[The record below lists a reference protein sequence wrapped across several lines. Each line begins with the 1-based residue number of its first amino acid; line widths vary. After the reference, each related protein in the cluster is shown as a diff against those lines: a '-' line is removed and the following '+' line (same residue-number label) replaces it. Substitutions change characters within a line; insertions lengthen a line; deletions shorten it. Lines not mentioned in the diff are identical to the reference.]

1 MSTITE
7 DYYLCEGIY
16 LKANNELKKKELIDE
31 ENPNKPLVITNIN
44 DKITIFERE
53 IKQWII
59 HPMWTLLRDDL
70 IIDENN
76 NATGF
81 KYKPFKNAIFVL
93 FGIFSYLEK
102 MQRYHERTKKN
113 EKLDTSTDILYK
125 GIKRVFTYLEINNI
139 RDIINETR
147 NQMMHTGMI
156 GDGVLLNYSYDK
168 EIEYNSKT
176 KEIKINP
183 YKILK
188 TIEKDFEDYIQKLN
202 NTEKEENKTLIES
215 FNKVPN
221 SYSNDEI
228 THLA

>member
-1 MSTITE
+1 MSIITE
-7 DYYLCEGIY
+7 DYYLCEGIE
-16 LKANNELKKKELIDE
+16 LKAKEKKLIDGNNNDKLLE
-31 ENPNKPLVITNIN
+31 IRNIN

-53 IKQWII
+53 VKQWII

-93 FGIFSYLEK
+93 LGIFSYLEK

-125 GIKRVFTYLEINNI
+125 GIKKVFTYLEINNI

-156 GDGVLLNYSYDK
+156 GDGVLLNYIYEK
-168 EIEYNSKT
+168 EIEYIPQNN
-176 KEIKINP
+176 EIKINP
-183 YKILK
+183 HKMLK
-188 TIEKDFEDYIQKLN
+188 AIEED
-202 NTEKEENKTLIES
+202 
-215 FNKVPN
+215 
-221 SYSNDEI
+221 
-228 THLA
+228 